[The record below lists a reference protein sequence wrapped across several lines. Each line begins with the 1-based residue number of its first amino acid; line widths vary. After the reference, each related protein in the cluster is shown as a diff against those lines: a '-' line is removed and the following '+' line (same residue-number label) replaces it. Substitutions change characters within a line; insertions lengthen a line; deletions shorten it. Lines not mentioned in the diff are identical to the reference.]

1 MCDKHQAAPG
11 PQRAIHT
18 AALAVEMAL
27 ANAARAGRQELAGMP
42 APAAQPS
49 RGSNPP
55 EQTQDSR
62 VSRQA
67 GNSSPAHAVQPSRR
81 RKLWELAN
89 ACHCPLVGVGMP
101 LAALRKLVGKV
112 TGGTVVAGD
121 YELHVGV
128 VTECGAR
135 NRLSEALQKELD
147 RRYATVLQRFRAAKE
162 TDQVAGLWQAA
173 VANGDVAGAFW
184 AALTHARCTQELEE
198 QLCRDLHMIQHQ
210 AGACV
215 RADLARFN
223 AVMEE
228 NTQLVRETARL
239 QQRHAAL
246 QQEWQAERERHGAQ
260 LMQLRAQ
267 VVGRDSLADSLRHE
281 LEQLRAS
288 IPGLETR
295 DRLAQ
300 RLALAD
306 QRERALRQQIQDL
319 KQDLQQQQQEH
330 ARARETLAGQAEHD
344 SALPPAPAELPHVI
358 WLAQRNVLCVGG
370 RSGNVASYRAL
381 VEQVGGQFAHHDG
394 GLEDNVARLE
404 SSMAQAD
411 LVICQTGCISHSA
424 YWRVKDYCK
433 RTGKRCVFVDNPSV
447 SSLARGLEEAVI

>member
-1 MCDKHQAAPG
+1 MCDKHQQG
-11 PQRAIHT
+11 
-18 AALAVEMAL
+18 
-27 ANAARAGRQELAGMP
+27 P
-42 APAAQPS
+42 AP
-49 RGSNPP
+49 
-55 EQTQDSR
+55 
-62 VSRQA
+62 QA
-67 GNSSPAHAVQPSRR
+67 SAQPSRR
-81 RKLWELAN
+81 RKLWDLSS

-112 TGGTVVAGD
+112 TGGAVIAGD
-121 YELHVGV
+121 YDIHVGV

-147 RRYATVLQRFRAAKE
+147 RRYAAAVRQFRAARDTE
-162 TDQVAGLWQAA
+162 QVAAQWHAA
-173 VANGDVAGAFW
+173 VAKGDVAGAFW

-198 QLCRDLHMIQHQ
+198 QMCRDLHMIQHQ

-215 RADLARFN
+215 RADLARFH
-223 AVMEE
+223 ATIEE
-228 NTQLVRETARL
+228 NLQLTRETARL

-246 QQEWQAERERHGAQ
+246 QQEWQAERDRHSAQ
-260 LMQLRAQ
+260 LMQMRAQ
-267 VVGRDSLADSLRHE
+267 LVGRDSLADSLRHE

-288 IPGLETR
+288 IPGLPSR

-306 QRERALRQQIQDL
+306 ERERALRLQIQEL
-319 KQDLQQQQQEH
+319 KQELQHEQ
-330 ARARETLAGQAEHD
+330 ARAALAGRPDAGGLPPPEPAGQAG
-344 SALPPAPAELPHVI
+344 VI
-358 WLAQRNVLCVGG
+358 WLSQRSVLCVGG

-404 SSMAQAD
+404 ASMAAAD

-447 SSLARGLEEAVI
+447 SSLARGLEEAGI